1 MLQCEEKW
9 LDPRAHPLLPH
20 YLVTGSVQTW
30 LCLKR
35 SSNRVPCL
43 ARRATTSPPV
53 VALCCVAW
61 CKWPAFSVCLCSV
74 KRIKMTS
81 HLM

>member
-20 YLVTGSVQTW
+20 YLVTESVQTW
-30 LCLKR
+30 FCLKR
-35 SSNRVPCL
+35 SSNREPCL
-43 ARRATTSPPV
+43 ARRTTTGPLG
-53 VALCCVAW
+53 LCCMAW
-61 CKWPAFSVCLCSV
+61 GTWPPFSVCLCSV
-74 KRIKMTS
+74 KRIKMTF